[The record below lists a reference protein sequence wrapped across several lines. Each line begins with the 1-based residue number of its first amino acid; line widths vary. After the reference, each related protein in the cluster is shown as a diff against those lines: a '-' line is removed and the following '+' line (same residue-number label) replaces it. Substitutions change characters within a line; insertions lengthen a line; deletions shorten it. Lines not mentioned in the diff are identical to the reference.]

1 MYFFCMLTTL
11 CLQMGE
17 KDWERLT
24 ELQRQRKILKMKKKE
39 RRLRREGK
47 MDEINALMGKDLQQI
62 VQLKRLLHRSN
73 FCSDFFF
80 RSFRVKRIC
89 LCLWSILFLPLKRQ
103 V

>member
-1 MYFFCMLTTL
+1 
-11 CLQMGE
+11 MGE

-24 ELQRQRKILKMKKKE
+24 ELQRQRKILEMKKKE

-73 FCSDFFF
+73 FCSDVFFPIF
-80 RSFRVKRIC
+80 
-89 LCLWSILFLPLKRQ
+89 
-103 V
+103 